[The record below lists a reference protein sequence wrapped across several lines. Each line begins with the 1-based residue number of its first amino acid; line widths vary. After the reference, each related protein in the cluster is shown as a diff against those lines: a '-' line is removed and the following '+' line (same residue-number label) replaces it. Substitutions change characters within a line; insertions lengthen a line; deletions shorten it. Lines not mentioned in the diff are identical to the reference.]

1 MAATCQPVSVAPTP
15 QLIPIQR
22 GPRLF
27 APKATRLEQWAT
39 AANVNLLRIEIQR
52 LKQSVYNIQGKN
64 GRDGE
69 PGPPGKNGI
78 NGKPGPPGRDGLD
91 GKPGRDGVV
100 SKDITNRIKKLENG
114 SIIVE
119 IYDINGNKRGTAEV
133 KTIGTVED
141 RTLRLQLVPEK

>member
-1 MAATCQPVSVAPTP
+1 
-15 QLIPIQR
+15 
-22 GPRLF
+22 
-27 APKATRLEQWAT
+27 
-39 AANVNLLRIEIQR
+39 
-52 LKQSVYNIQGKN
+52 VYNIQGKN